1 MNCPRCKTSALVE
14 RVRDDIEIDHCDSC
28 RGVWLDRGE
37 LEKIIANIK
46 QARASEREQD
56 DADNNVRRGRNGSEN
71 RRDDEDDDD
80 DEHSDPGDGSR
91 SSRRRGG
98 WLDRIGG
105 LFD

>member
-1 MNCPRCKTSALVE
+1 MTSALVA

-37 LEKIIANIK
+37 LEKIISNIK
-46 QARASEREQD
+46 QARANERAHD
-56 DADNNVRRGRNGSEN
+56 DDDDGVRGGRNRSEN
-71 RRDDEDDDD
+71 RRDDDDDD
-80 DEHSDPGDGSR
+80 EEHSDPGDGNR

>member
-1 MNCPRCKTSALVE
+1 VNCPRCKTASLVA
-14 RVRDDIEIDHCDSC
+14 RVRDDIEIDHCNSC

-37 LEKIIANIK
+37 LEKIIANIQ

-56 DADNNVRRGRNGSEN
+56 DDDNNVRRGRNRSDQ
-71 RRDDEDDDD
+71 RRDDDDDD
-80 DEHSDPGDGSR
+80 DEHSDPGDGNR